1 MIFAS
6 IRKTLKALPKFR
18 AAAFRITVSC
28 IIAFCIAA
36 GGLSELALA
45 QPSLGQAIKDIEVA
59 DHWIYDDLPRA
70 VAEAKR
76 SRKPL
81 LVVLRCV
88 PCPPGKTL
96 DLAVAQPDSEL
107 AEIEK
112 QFVCVRIIKTNGLD
126 LDVYQYDYDMSWSA
140 LFLNAADMT
149 IYGRYG
155 TRYSSGP
162 GSDANLS
169 AAAFKKAAERVL
181 DLHKAYPS
189 NKSSLAGKT
198 GKPVVW
204 KRPEQTPGLTDRQG
218 VAVTR
223 QNCIHCHMVKEY
235 ALREKWRQGK
245 LTEKDLFTYPAPA
258 RIGLSLDI
266 DDGLVVKSVAEGSPA
281 AEAGVKI
288 GDVLATAADQPLVST
303 ADLVWVLHTSA
314 DEAQVPLSLNRG
326 GQKVELTLKL
336 SGDWKRSDIAWR
348 GSSWYGLRQGLK
360 TAPLP
365 PPEKEKLGLSADAL
379 ALKVEGIFG
388 KNAAILQKAGLVKG
402 DVIVSAGGR
411 TEAMNESEF
420 LVHLRTKY
428 GPGDAIKLTVLRSG
442 TRQDITVPLW

>member
-1 MIFAS
+1 MFFTS
-6 IRKTLKALPKFR
+6 CRKSQNARSTFR
-18 AAAFRITVSC
+18 NGVFYLVASC
-28 IIAFCIAA
+28 ILGHGSSGI
-36 GGLSELALA
+36 SSA
-45 QPSLGQAIKDIEVA
+45 QPSLGQALKDIETA

-126 LDVYQYDYDMSWSA
+126 LDLFQYDYDMSWSA
-140 LFLNAADMT
+140 MFLNAGDMT

-169 AAAFKKAAERVL
+169 VAAFRKTAERVL
-181 DLHKAYPS
+181 ALHKEYPA
-189 NKSSLAGKT
+189 NKSSLSGKK

-204 KRPEQTPGLTDRQG
+204 KRPELTPGLIERHA
-218 VAVTR
+218 VPVTR
-223 QNCIHCHMVKEY
+223 QSCIHCHMVKEF
-235 ALREKWRQGK
+235 ALRAKWQQGK

-258 RIGLSLDI
+258 RIGLTLDI
-266 DDGLVVKSVAEGSPA
+266 DDGLIAKTVEAGSPA
-281 AEAGVKI
+281 AEAGIKV
-288 GDVLATAADQPLVST
+288 GDVLSTAAGQPLVST
-303 ADLVWVLHTSA
+303 ADLVWVLHTSP
-314 DEAQVPLSLNRG
+314 DEAQLPLTLERG
-326 GQKVELTLKL
+326 GEPVNATLKL

-348 GSSWYGLRQGLK
+348 GSSWFALRQGLK
-360 TAPLP
+360 TQPLP

-379 ALKVEGIFG
+379 ALKVEGMFG
-388 KNAAILQKAGLVKG
+388 KGAAPLQKAGLMKG
-402 DVIVSAGGR
+402 DVIVSLGGQ
-411 TEAMNESEF
+411 TGVMNESEF

-428 GPGDAIKLTVLRSG
+428 GPNDAIKLTVLRG
-442 TRQDITVPLW
+442 GARKDLNIPLW